1 MPLLRGRI
9 IGYDVRLMM
18 FNFTMLT
25 SDARTID
32 CAISSSAMDRLSGTD
47 RYLRPEREALF
58 FEVRDTI
65 EHIASETFDR
75 ENAVQIRIFAKD
87 ISDFLPR

>member
-9 IGYDVRLMM
+9 IGYDTRLMM

-32 CAISSSAMDRLSGTD
+32 CSISSSAMERLAGTD

-58 FEVRDTI
+58 SELRDTI
-65 EHIASETFDR
+65 EQIASETFDR
-75 ENAVQIRIFAKD
+75 ENVVQIRIFAKD
-87 ISDFLPR
+87 ISDAAR